1 MPQRFERSVENI
13 EKRSE
18 HLFAYDGLRCVTPDP
33 LGVLEEEH
41 ALQLELC
48 GVLETIADDLPD
60 RANRGLAKVAVS
72 ILTRS
77 WPAHIALEET
87 CLFPLLRAR
96 AQASGDT
103 MSLDILDHLEA
114 EHEHDE
120 DFAGEI
126 SMALQAFVDDGN
138 IENPAMLGYMLRG
151 FFQSQRRHI
160 AWENATILPLAR
172 RVLSGEDLDKIQTW
186 IMSSGHPRCTHQSR
200 TALVQAREGQDVCG
214 GCNSYHVDK

>member
-1 MPQRFERSVENI
+1 MPERLEQDLDEEAEGPLN
-13 EKRSE
+13 E
-18 HLFAYDGLRCVTPDP
+18 GLRCVTPDP
-33 LGVLEEEH
+33 IGVIEEEH
-41 ALQLELC
+41 ALQMELC

-60 RANRGLAKVAVS
+60 RVDRELAKVAVS

-87 CLFPLLRAR
+87 CLFPLLRKKSENDRMA
-96 AQASGDT
+96 
-103 MSLDILDHLEA
+103 LDILDHLEA

-126 SMALQAFVDDGN
+126 AMALQAFIDDGH

-160 AWENATILPLAR
+160 AWENATVLPLAR
-172 RVLSGEDLDKIQTW
+172 RILVGADLAQIQAW
-186 IMSSGHPRCTHQSR
+186 IMASGHPRCTHQSR
-200 TALVQAREGQDVCG
+200 VDLVRARAGRDVCG
-214 GCNSYHVDK
+214 NCSGFHNPK

>member
-1 MPQRFERSVENI
+1 MPEQLKQQSPEVDFS
-13 EKRSE
+13 
-18 HLFAYDGLRCVTPDP
+18 LDLGGPRCVTPDP
-33 LGVLEEEH
+33 LGVIEEEH

-60 RANRGLAKVAVS
+60 RADRELARVAVS

-87 CLFPLLRAR
+87 CLFPLLRQR
-96 AQASGDT
+96 ALGDA

-126 SMALQAFVDDGN
+126 AMALQAFVDDGQ
-138 IENPAMLGYMLRG
+138 IDNPAMLGYMLRG
-151 FFQSQRRHI
+151 FFQSQRRHV
-160 AWENATILPLAR
+160 AWENTTVLPLAR
-172 RVLSGEDLDKIQTW
+172 RILVEDDLAKIQSW

-200 TALVQAREGQDVCG
+200 VDLVQARAGQEVCG
-214 GCNSYHVDK
+214 RCDAFHAEK